1 MQVLEDLQLNGLK
14 IYQDD
19 ELYRFTS
26 DAVRLS
32 YFATVKKDDTVADF
46 CSGSG
51 IVGIHLLGLNKVI
64 KSVTLFEMQKPLYD
78 LSVKSIE
85 YNNLKD
91 KVFAV
96 NTRLQDIGSEYN
108 EKFSLIVCNPPYMK
122 KDSGAVNEKDEIA
135 VCRCEITLE
144 LEELIDAVSKCLKF
158 GGRFAVVHRAERLVD
173 VMEYLR
179 KKNIE
184 PKRLQLVASG
194 DKEPYL
200 FMLEAVK
207 GGKKGLK
214 VLKTLV
220 L

>member
-1 MQVLEDLQLNGLK
+1 
-14 IYQDD
+14 
-19 ELYRFTS
+19 
-26 DAVRLS
+26 
-32 YFATVKKDDTVADF
+32 
-46 CSGSG
+46 
-51 IVGIHLLGLNKVI
+51 
-64 KSVTLFEMQKPLYD
+64 
-78 LSVKSIE
+78 
-85 YNNLKD
+85 
-91 KVFAV
+91 
-96 NTRLQDIGSEYN
+96 
-108 EKFSLIVCNPPYMK
+108 MK

-144 LEELIDAVSKCLKF
+144 LNELIDAVSKCLKF